1 VSSVEEPLIWT
12 RGLARLDG
20 GRIVLDP
27 ERADEYE
34 VPRRDPGVVYDLAA
48 IHKPSDTLR
57 FVREHGLLW
66 VNVKTDNDDDRAW
79 NFPEPRF
86 SEPFAAWETTARD
99 FREILAAYEQL
110 QAAALRGENWLSGPL
125 AESAKVIE
133 QKFADMPAQTP
144 AAAFVQTVHVAPEGN
159 AFRLEGHPIDLE
171 HAAWYELMTIVVE
184 SVPLRRCIECGRFF
198 PITDQRKRF
207 CSTQC
212 AGRARY
218 RRYAAK
224 KRKQEE
230 ER

>member
-1 VSSVEEPLIWT
+1 
-12 RGLARLDG
+12 DG

-48 IHKPSDTLR
+48 IAKRSYTLR

-110 QAAALRGENWLSGPL
+110 QAAALRGENWLAGPL
-125 AESAKVIE
+125 A
-133 QKFADMPAQTP
+133 
-144 AAAFVQTVHVAPEGN
+144 AAAKGIEAERAGKTAP
-159 AFRLEGHPIDLE
+159 H
-171 HAAWYELMTIVVE
+171 
-184 SVPLRRCIECGRFF
+184 
-198 PITDQRKRF
+198 
-207 CSTQC
+207 
-212 AGRARY
+212 
-218 RRYAAK
+218 
-224 KRKQEE
+224 
-230 ER
+230 